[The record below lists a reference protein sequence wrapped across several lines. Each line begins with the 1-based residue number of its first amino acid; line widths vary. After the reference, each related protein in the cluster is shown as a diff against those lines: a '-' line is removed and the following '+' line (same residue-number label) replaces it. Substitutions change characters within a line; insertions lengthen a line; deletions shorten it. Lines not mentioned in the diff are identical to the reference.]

1 MILRSLYG
9 SRPCAQCA
17 YLYNGTMTTRYS
29 GENSHGMDGTKN
41 RFVSFLLFSLLAII
55 FCFLVAAARDRN
67 SQVNANVAVLEGKV
81 DAAGAELVEQHLVV
95 REWKIEVE
103 GNHDC
108 SETGSFEHCPCE
120 ESRSI
125 SESRSPRTDESETDE
140 EIGEAPVALDDENDL
155 VLCPICLA
163 PFICHEKVCESNN
176 VSCPHVFHKGCMVP
190 WLKKHNHCPVCRH
203 TYLLEQSTD
212 V

>member
-9 SRPCAQCA
+9 SRPCAQCS
-17 YLYNGTMTTRYS
+17 YLYNSTMTTHHS
-29 GENSHGMDGTKN
+29 GENMDGT
-41 RFVSFLLFSLLAII
+41 RHIFVSLLFFSILAVI
-55 FCFLVAAARDRN
+55 FCFLLAAARDRN
-67 SQVNANVAVLEGKV
+67 IQVNANGAVLEGKV

-108 SETGSFEHCPCE
+108 SETKSFEHGPRE
-120 ESRSI
+120 ESSSI

-155 VLCPICLA
+155 VLCAICLA

-176 VSCPHVFHKGCMVP
+176 VSCRHVFHKGCMVP